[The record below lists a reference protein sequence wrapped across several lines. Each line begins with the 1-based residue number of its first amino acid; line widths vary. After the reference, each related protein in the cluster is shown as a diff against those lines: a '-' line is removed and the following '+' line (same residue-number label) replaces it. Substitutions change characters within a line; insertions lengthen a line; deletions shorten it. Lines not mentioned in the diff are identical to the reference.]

1 MKNKNRYFLSEFIGS
16 CFLVMIIV
24 GSGLM
29 AENLTNDTA
38 VMLIANTIAT
48 GAGLFVLITVFADVS
63 GSIQG
68 NQSRKLSTRPYMEN
82 EEFVEYCK
90 DVVLNAKVLAQEFI
104 NLGYDIV
111 TGGTDTH
118 IVLIDLTSKSISG
131 KKAENILEE
140 WSITT
145 NKNMVP
151 YDQRSPLITSGI
163 RVGTPA
169 LTTRGMGES
178 EMKIIAGLIDKVL
191 SNINNK
197 SKMKEV
203 RNSVLDLCN
212 QFPLY
217 KEKHHE
223 MS

>member
-1 MKNKNRYFLSEFIGS
+1 M
-16 CFLVMIIV
+16 
-24 GSGLM
+24 
-29 AENLTNDTA
+29 
-38 VMLIANTIAT
+38 
-48 GAGLFVLITVFADVS
+48 
-63 GSIQG
+63 
-68 NQSRKLSTRPYMEN
+68 
-82 EEFVEYCK
+82 
-90 DVVLNAKVLAQEFI
+90 
-104 NLGYDIV
+104 GYDIV

-131 KKAENILEE
+131 KKAENILEKCC
-140 WSITT
+140 ITT

-191 SNINNK
+191 SNIDNE
-197 SKMKEV
+197 SRMKEV

-217 KEKHHE
+217 KEKYHE